1 MIIDNTLVLSDHQ
14 AITASAAS
22 TNVWDAGAQGTP
34 VNWISAY
41 GRDLGD
47 GYMEIPLMVKVTE
60 TFATLTSL
68 TVALQSDDNAA
79 FSSAATVATSAA
91 IGVATLVA
99 GYEFKVLARV
109 PKGATEQFYRLYYT
123 VAGTNATTGKIFA
136 AVTAGN
142 QTNTH

>member
-22 TNVWDAGAQGTP
+22 TNVWDTLAQGTP
-34 VNWISAY
+34 ARWISAY

-47 GYMEIPLMVKVTE
+47 GYMEIPLLVKVTE
-60 TFATLTSL
+60 VFATLTSL
-68 TVALQSDDNAA
+68 TVDVQTDDTAA
-79 FSSAATVATSAA
+79 FSSATTVATSGA
-91 IGVATLVA
+91 IGVASLTA
-99 GYEFKVLARV
+99 GKEITILARV
-109 PKGATEQFYRLYYT
+109 PRGVSEQYVRLYYT
-123 VAGTNATTGKIFA
+123 VAGSNATTGKVFA